1 MNQQEIEKHSSET
14 YNSSDILYK
23 VKDGYLEYD
32 PNVIITTTRK
42 EFLEKIRELY
52 ISFVKRNDLMFL
64 VTKELFTQYTMVFFD
79 AISIYLITKPD
90 PWVVDYIKR
99 YNENKKV

>member
-1 MNQQEIEKHSSET
+1 MNQQKIEKHSSEQ
-14 YNSSDILYK
+14 YNSSDLLYK
-23 VKDGYLEYD
+23 VKNDLLEFD

-52 ISFVKRNDLMFL
+52 IPFLKRSELMFL

-79 AISIYLITKPD
+79 DISVYLITDPA
-90 PWVVDYIKR
+90 PWVVNYI
-99 YNENKKV
+99 NNKL